1 MCTAGIA
8 EFIHVP
14 IEAKKQKEYASM
26 TRLLQSAH
34 PRDHQRS
41 AHMVKLIDYGDKPLA
56 HGTVFRCTKAEWP
69 YENSV
74 DYLLCDLPAGLGFV
88 VCSGYKAGLVYC
100 IFPSEAY
107 APDTLMLNPKW
118 IRDHWKEWG
127 YDVCPLE
134 DVYIGEIA
142 SMELIG
148 PR

>member
-1 MCTAGIA
+1 M
-8 EFIHVP
+8 
-14 IEAKKQKEYASM
+14 AK
-26 TRLLQSAH
+26 LILSAH
-34 PRDHQRS
+34 SRDCQRLS
-41 AHMVKLIDYGDKPLA
+41 HMIKLTEHGDEPLG
-56 HGTVFRCTKAEWP
+56 HGTIFRCMKAEWP

-74 DYLLCDLPAGLGFV
+74 DYLLCDLPGGLGFV

-142 SMELIG
+142 SMRLSG
-148 PR
+148 L